1 MSSCAGYH
9 TPIEDEVAGDG
20 VSDLPSDLGRGQSFL
35 STQAPSPM
43 SAVLTVS
50 LEGYLDPQRLS
61 FGSPPGS
68 DITLPHRPCS
78 EESFPV
84 FSPIPP
90 SVNSNHRNIEFDLKC
105 LHLIVG
111 CS

>member
-43 SAVLTVS
+43 SAILTVS

-90 SVNSNHRNIEFDLKC
+90 SVNPKQRTIEYELQC
-105 LHLIVG
+105 LMFILG
-111 CS
+111 CC